1 MPASRRVSPSERFRA
16 QLDEL
21 FDSGRELGQ
30 VLEEVAR
37 LGVRL
42 LFQVALEAEVTEFLG
57 RDRYARGERAHEG
70 PAERLLTVDG
80 EDHGRPDHA
89 RAAEA
94 AQR

>member
-42 LFQVALEAEVTEFLG
+42 LFQVALEAEVTEFLT
-57 RDRYARGERAHEG
+57 AIAT
-70 PAERLLTVDG
+70 PAAIGYIKGSATATPRS
-80 EDHGRPDHA
+80 R
-89 RAAEA
+89 
-94 AQR
+94 